1 MNNKPMILVVE
12 DDPVQL
18 KIAIAVLQSPHLY
31 EVFGAANVAAA
42 TDIMESNNPD
52 LIISDNYMDGATGIE
67 FCQTIKGNIQWR
79 KTMFMLLTAEK
90 DVMHKIQALDL
101 GADDYVNKPYH
112 PDEFLSRVRVLLRI
126 KMLQDSLEKES
137 AELRHT
143 NEALNQN
150 FEGMIN
156 LLTTLITLR
165 IPNAAGRGADAAR
178 LCRWMAERLNFESE
192 KTVLLDIAARF
203 HEIGKITLAD
213 GILQVRPDQLSI
225 EQKRRVVESTLFAEK
240 LMLGIQQ
247 FYGIAKWLRHQME
260 NYDGTGYPDK
270 LRCEEIPIEARLL
283 RAVNYVEE
291 LTPEVLKN
299 AEALADVLKRAR
311 NTILDPRIAQ
321 LIGEY
326 IFVNTNAAWMQGK
339 RQIAVFELK
348 EGMKLATDLS
358 TGSGKKLL
366 PKETVITEYV
376 LERILSQHHY
386 DPIISGIYVYAE
398 ES

>member
-1 MNNKPMILVVE
+1 MNNKPVILVVE

-18 KIAIAVLQSPHLY
+18 KIAVAVLQAPQLY
-31 EVFGAANVAAA
+31 EVLEAANVAAA
-42 TDIMESNNPD
+42 TEILESQHPD

-67 FCQTIKGNIQWR
+67 FCQTVKGSALWK

-90 DVMHKIQALDL
+90 DILHKIQALDL

-112 PDEFLSRVRVLLRI
+112 PDEFLSRVRGLLRI
-126 KMLQDSLEKES
+126 KMLQDTLEKEG

-156 LLTTLITLR
+156 LLTTLIALR

-178 LCRWMAERLNFESE
+178 LCRWMAERLNVDAE
-192 KTVLLDIAARF
+192 KMVLIDLAARF

-213 GILQVRPDQLSI
+213 GILQLRPDQLSI
-225 EQKRRVVESTLFAEK
+225 EHKRRVVESTLFAEK

-247 FYGIAKWLRHQME
+247 FHAVAKWLRHQME
-260 NYDGTGYPDK
+260 NFDGTGYPDK
-270 LRCEEIPIEARLL
+270 LRCEEISIEARLL

-291 LTPEVLKN
+291 IPPEVLSN
-299 AEALADVLKRAR
+299 AEALAEALKRAR

-326 IFVNTNAAWMQGK
+326 IFVNTNAAWMKGK
-339 RQIAVFELK
+339 RQITVFELK
-348 EGMKLATDLS
+348 EGMKLAADLS

-366 PKETVITEYV
+366 PKETQISESV
-376 LERILSQHHY
+376 LERIYSQHHY
-386 DPIISGIYVYAE
+386 DPIISGIYIYAP

>member
-1 MNNKPMILVVE
+1 MNNKPVILMVE

-18 KIAIAVLQSPHLY
+18 KIAVAVLQSSQLY
-31 EVFGAANVAAA
+31 EVLGAANVIAAMEM
-42 TDIMESNNPD
+42 MESHDPD
-52 LIISDNYMDGATGIE
+52 LIISDNYMEGATGIE
-67 FCQTIKGNIQWR
+67 FCQTIKGSVRWR

-137 AELRHT
+137 TELRHT

-156 LLTTLITLR
+156 LLTTLMTLR
-165 IPNAAGRGADAAR
+165 IPNVAGRGSDAAR
-178 LCRWMAERLNFESE
+178 LCRWMAERLNVDPE
-192 KTVLLDIAARF
+192 KMVLIDIAARF
-203 HEIGKITLAD
+203 HEIGKITLTD
-213 GILQVRPDQLSI
+213 GILKLRPDQLTL
-225 EQKRRVVESTLFAEK
+225 EQKRRVSESTLFAEK

-247 FYGIAKWLRHQME
+247 FHGVAKWLRYQME
-260 NYDGTGYPDK
+260 NYDGSGYPDK
-270 LRCEEIPIEARLL
+270 LRGEEIPIEARLL
-283 RAVNYVEE
+283 RAVNYIEE
-291 LTPEVLKN
+291 LTTEVVNN
-299 AEALADVLKRAR
+299 AEALADVLQRAR

-321 LIGEY
+321 LISEY
-326 IFVNTNAAWMQGK
+326 IFVNTNAAWMHGK
-339 RQIAVFELK
+339 QQVTVFELK
-348 EGMKLATDLS
+348 EGMKLAADLS

-366 PKETVITEYV
+366 PKETVISESV

-386 DPIISGIYVYAE
+386 DPIISGIYIYTK

>member
-18 KIAIAVLQSPHLY
+18 KIAVAILQSPQLY
-31 EVFGAANVAAA
+31 EVMGVANVGAA
-42 TDIMESNNPD
+42 TEILELHIPD

-67 FCQTIKGNIQWR
+67 FCQTIKGSAQWR

-112 PDEFLSRVRVLLRI
+112 PDEFLSRVRGLLRI

-137 AELRHT
+137 TELRHT

-156 LLTTLITLR
+156 LLTTLMTLR

-178 LCRWMAERLNFESE
+178 LCRWMAERLNVDQEMM
-192 KTVLLDIAARF
+192 VLIDIAARF
-203 HEIGKITLAD
+203 HEIGKITLTD
-213 GILQVRPDQLSI
+213 GLVQLRPDQLSI
-225 EQKRRVVESTLFAEK
+225 EEKRRVVESTLFAEK

-247 FYGIAKWLRHQME
+247 FHGVAKWLRHQME
-260 NYDGTGYPDK
+260 NYDGSGYPDK

-291 LTPEVLKN
+291 LSTEVLNN

-321 LIGEY
+321 LLSEY

-339 RQIAVFELK
+339 RQVTVFELK
-348 EGMKLATDLS
+348 EGMKLAADLS

-366 PKETVITEYV
+366 PKETVISESV
-376 LERILSQHHY
+376 LERIHSQHHY
-386 DPIISGIYVYAE
+386 DPIISGIYIYAK

>member
-1 MNNKPMILVVE
+1 MNNKPKILVVE

-18 KIAIAVLQSPHLY
+18 KIAVAVLQSPQLY
-31 EVFGAANVAAA
+31 EIVSAENVAAA
-42 TDIMESNNPD
+42 MTLMESLEPD
-52 LIISDNYMDGATGIE
+52 LIISDNYMEGTNGIE
-67 FCQTIKGNIQWR
+67 FCQTVKRSLRLR
-79 KTMFMLLTAEK
+79 KTMFMLMTAEN
-90 DVMHKIQALDL
+90 DVMHKVHALDL

-137 AELRHT
+137 DELRHT

-165 IPNAAGRGADAAR
+165 IPNAAGRGSDAAR
-178 LCRWMAERLNFESE
+178 LCRWMAERLNID
-192 KTVLLDIAARF
+192 TDMMVLIDLAARF
-203 HEIGKITLAD
+203 HEIGKITLTD
-213 GILQVRPDQLSI
+213 GLLQVRPDQMTM
-225 EQKRRVVESTLFAEK
+225 EQKRRMAESTLFAEK

-247 FYGIAKWLRHQME
+247 FRGLAKWLRHQME
-260 NYDGTGYPDK
+260 NYDGSGYPDK
-270 LRCEEIPIEARLL
+270 LRGEEIPIEARLL
-283 RAVNYVEE
+283 RAVNFIEE
-291 LTPEVLKN
+291 LSAEVVGNTEMFSEILQ
-299 AEALADVLKRAR
+299 RAR

-321 LIGEY
+321 LISEY

-339 RQIAVFELK
+339 RQVSVFELK
-348 EGMKLATDLS
+348 EGMKLAADLS

-366 PKETVITEYV
+366 PKETVISESV

-386 DPIISGIYVYAE
+386 DPIISGIYIYSE
-398 ES
+398 QS